1 MRVFFQLEKQGQAVG
16 GLLWASGRRVDGRG
30 RGGGGRVRQ
39 AAGIKTH
46 LTFLASKRQM
56 LWLDE
61 RAACNTQKFL
71 AGG

>member
-1 MRVFFQLEKQGQAVG
+1 MGKWKA
-16 GLLWASGRRVDGRG
+16 GRWEGT
-30 RGGGGRVRQ
+30 GGGGRVRQ